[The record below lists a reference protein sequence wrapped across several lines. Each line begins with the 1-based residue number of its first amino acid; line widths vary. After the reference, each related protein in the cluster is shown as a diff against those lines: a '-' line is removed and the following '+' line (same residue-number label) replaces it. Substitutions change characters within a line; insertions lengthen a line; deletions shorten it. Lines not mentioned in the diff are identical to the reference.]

1 MSLFDDM
8 NKIKELSDAILRKP
22 VKEDKACQE
31 CTDDDCQV
39 SLDDSCKKTREATK

>member
-8 NKIKELSDAILRKP
+8 NEIKRLSDAILNKP
-22 VKEDKACQE
+22 VKEDNPCQE

-39 SLDDSCKKTREATK
+39 SLDDSCKKTREAK